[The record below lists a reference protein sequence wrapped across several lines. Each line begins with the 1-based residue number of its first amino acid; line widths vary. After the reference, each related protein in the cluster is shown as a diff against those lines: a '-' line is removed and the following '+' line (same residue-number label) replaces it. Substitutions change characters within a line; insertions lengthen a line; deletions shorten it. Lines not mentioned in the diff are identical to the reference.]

1 MRCDALLVEGAGRF
15 RWWFGPCP
23 ARLARGVLAV
33 EPVGGPCPQ
42 RPDRILAPAAL
53 APLGPGSILPCSFF
67 QPPTMLCRPMPIPP
81 SAFRPFS
88 PSFRSS
94 RPSNV
99 TLSILHSPFSTTT
112 TRPPHTDTTLCKF
125 LHPCHYQLCT
135 YATQT
140 AIRSTINLIFGC
152 APIAPSLTTRSSTLS
167 AAWTRPGPNS

>member
-1 MRCDALLVEGAGRF
+1 MRCLLKGRDGF
-15 RWWFGPCP
+15 VGGLGPVRPAWLGVCWRWS
-23 ARLARGVLAV
+23 
-33 EPVGGPCPQ
+33 PVSGPCPQ

-53 APLGPGSILPCSFF
+53 APLGPGSILPCSFSSHPRCCAA
-67 QPPTMLCRPMPIPP
+67 QCP
-81 SAFRPFS
+81 SRHLHFVPFRPRSGRLDLQTSLS
-88 PSFRSS
+88 PFC
-94 RPSNV
+94 
-99 TLSILHSPFSTTT
+99 ILHSPFST

-152 APIAPSLTTRSSTLS
+152 APTVPSLTTRSSTLS

>member
-1 MRCDALLVEGAGRF
+1 MRCLLRGRDGF
-15 RWWFGPCP
+15 VGGLGPVRP
-23 ARLARGVLAV
+23 AWLGGVLAV
-33 EPVGGPCPQ
+33 EPVSGPCPQ